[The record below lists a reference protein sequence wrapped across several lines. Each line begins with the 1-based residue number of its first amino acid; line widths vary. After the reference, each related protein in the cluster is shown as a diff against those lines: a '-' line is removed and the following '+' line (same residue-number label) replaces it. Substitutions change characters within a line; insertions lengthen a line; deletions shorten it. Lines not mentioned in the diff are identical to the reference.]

1 MGTSRV
7 YAVASGKGGVGK
19 TTSVVNLGAGF
30 AEAGRSVVV
39 VDVDLGMANLRDV
52 LDVPDEGATLHNVL
66 AGEADL
72 AASLRSVPGGFD
84 VIVGSPS
91 FEAFGNAD
99 PGELGSLVA
108 ELRDRYDVV
117 ILDTGAGLNYDA
129 ALPLGLADE
138 VVLVS
143 TPDEAALNNTE
154 TTRELVSRLD
164 GEVAGV
170 ILNRVGGAAG
180 RPPDDVESRLGV
192 SVLGSVPEDSNVPD
206 SAATGT
212 PVVVSDDAGPAA
224 QSFREIAYAMLGEPL
239 PMDWSDRETSGGIAS
254 APVDTGTDAV
264 SDDAGVMAEADDDI
278 LEAGG
283 AAAESEPEPAV
294 DEGDDEE
301 RSDPMIAGDDGGD
314 LESTA
319 TVSAGAD
326 ADDTAA
332 EGDDAADTPAGDVD
346 GAEDTPADD
355 ADGAEETESTGPG
368 LADAIESAESDPDGA
383 GSSLVGQSD
392 AGDAPLS
399 DGPIEDAEAE
409 DDDEESRSLLS
420 KVTGGL
426 LG

>member
-19 TTSVVNLGAGF
+19 TTCVVNLGAGF

-52 LDVPDEGATLHNVL
+52 LDVPDEGATLHDVL
-66 AGEADL
+66 ADEADL
-72 AASLRSVPGGFD
+72 GESLRSVPGGFD

-91 FEAFGNAD
+91 FEAFGKAD
-99 PGELGSLVA
+99 TGELGSLVA
-108 ELRDRYDVV
+108 ALRDRYEVV

-154 TTRELVSRLD
+154 TTRDLVTRLD

-180 RPPDDVESRLGV
+180 RPPEDVESRLGV
-192 SVLGSVPEDSNVPD
+192 SVLGSVPEDSNVAD

-224 QSFREIAYAMLGEPL
+224 QSFREIAFAMLDEPL
-239 PMDWSDRETSGGIAS
+239 PMDWSDRETAGGMAAS
-254 APVDTGTDAV
+254 PVETGTDTV
-264 SDDAGVMAEADDDI
+264 SDDAASEDETDDDI

-283 AAAESEPEPAV
+283 AAVDGKIDPVEREIDGDEYGDEDAEA
-294 DEGDDEE
+294 DDEE
-301 RSDPMIAGDDGGD
+301 ASDP
-314 LESTA
+314 ESTA
-319 TVSAGAD
+319 AEPM
-326 ADDTAA
+326 AA
-332 EGDDAADTPAGDVD
+332 EPTGDEVG
-346 GAEDTPADD
+346 DTPADD
-355 ADGAEETESTGPG
+355 GDEADEAESTGSGSAEETESTGPG
-368 LADAIESAESDPDGA
+368 LADAIESAESDPEA
-383 GSSLVGQSD
+383 VGSSLVGQGD

-399 DGPIEDAEAE
+399 DGPIEDAEAD
-409 DDDEESRSLLS
+409 DDDEADSRSLLS